1 MDTGMRTYGD
11 ELVAVLSAA
20 TAVLSDLPARVHRL
34 TGSDLHAVLPL
45 VDQLAAVAAAGR
57 FTITA
62 DAVDRGEVAAS
73 QAGSTQQWV
82 ADRCPSLDARDAG
95 LVAKAVRELAVAR
108 SALRARPGWA
118 WQEGRLSVSAGCVV
132 ASELRQLTPLL
143 EPGAVD
149 AVAAG
154 LVAMGEVD
162 GAAGVRRVRPAM
174 LARYGLGQRLQE
186 IEDRHR
192 GLTVLSCGHD
202 IGGGITEYRMRLN
215 PEARAVVEAAINVL
229 SANPGLQRP
238 RGRRGTRPPHHRPTP
253 RRRPR
258 PGLPPRGCRPDPGPD
273 RYRPGRD
280 AHRRPPDRRQG
291 HRLVTIGL
299 DDLKHRTRP
308 GVLVGGVDAGTLLG
322 PETVRRLACDGTVIP
337 VVRAADGHILH
348 WGRDQRYFTTAQT
361 TALWLRDRHCTFPGC
376 TAPATWCDAHH
387 LRHWLDGGPT
397 DLTNGTLLCERHHTI
412 VHRDRLTATLT
423 NSANDRHRHRPRQRP
438 PAATPAARRRPGR
451 LGPDTRQ
458 LRPRPRPRTLTRRR
472 LIPSPLTRRP
482 VAWRPLARRP
492 RTVARGR
499 DPQTPPRVRA
509 TGASWTNRDQCCRHA
524 RPSCSA

>member
-20 TAVLSDLPARVHRL
+20 AAVLSDLPARVHRL
-34 TGSDLHAVLPL
+34 TGPDLDAVLPL
-45 VDQLAAVAAAGR
+45 VDRLAAVAAAGR
-57 FTITA
+57 FTLTA
-62 DAVDRGEVAAS
+62 DAVDRGEVASS
-73 QAGSTQQWV
+73 QAGSTAQWV
-82 ADRCPSLDARDAG
+82 ADRCPSLDARNAG
-95 LVAKAVRELAVAR
+95 LVAKAVRELTDPSGTGQT
-108 SALRARPGWA
+108 SALAGARVA
-118 WQEGRLSVSAGCVV
+118 VQQGRLSVSASCVV

-154 LVAMGEVD
+154 LVAIGAVD
-162 GAAGVRRVRPAM
+162 GAAGVRRVRPAL
-174 LARYGLGQRLQE
+174 LARYGLGERLQE

-229 SANPGLQRP
+229 SAPTTRHPDDEDGVRDP
-238 RGRRGTRPPHHRPTP
+238 RTIDQ
-253 RRRPR
+253 RRRDALVQVCRRAVSLAPPARAHPTDGADVADGTDGSAFHAAPR
-258 PGLPPRGCRPDPGPD
+258 PGGVK
-273 RYRPGRD
+273 
-280 AHRRPPDRRQG
+280 ATV
-291 HRLVTIGL
+291 LVTIGL

-337 VVRAADGHILH
+337 VVRAADGHVLH

-361 TALWLRDRHCTFPGC
+361 RALWLRDRHCTFPGC
-376 TAPATWCDAHH
+376 TTPATWCDAHH

-423 NSANDRHRHRPRQRP
+423 NSTNDSDHR
-438 PAATPAARRRPGR
+438 G
-451 LGPDTRQ
+451 DTD
-458 LRPRPRPRTLTRRR
+458 TGT
-472 LIPSPLTRRP
+472 
-482 VAWRPLARRP
+482 
-492 RTVARGR
+492 G
-499 DPQTPPRVRA
+499 VR
-509 TGASWTNRDQCCRHA
+509 
-524 RPSCSA
+524 

>member
-34 TGSDLHAVLPL
+34 TGPDLAAVLPL
-45 VDQLAAVAAAGR
+45 VDRLAAVAAAGR

-62 DAVDRGEVAAS
+62 DAVDRGEVASS

-95 LVAKAVRELAVAR
+95 LVAKAVRELTDQTGPGQASASA
-108 SALRARPGWA
+108 SALVGARVA
-118 WQEGRLSVSAGCVV
+118 VREGRLSVSAGCVV
-132 ASELRQLTPLL
+132 ASELRQLAPLL

-162 GAAGVRRVRPAM
+162 GTAGVRRVRPAM
-174 LARYGLGQRLQE
+174 LARYGLGQRLQDL
-186 IEDRHR
+186 EDRHR

-229 SANPGLQRP
+229 SAPTTRHSNNHGDDDGQRDP
-238 RGRRGTRPPHHRPTP
+238 RDPRTIDQRRGDALVQVCRRAVALTPALTPALTATDAGAMLTAARPSGVKATV
-253 RRRPR
+253 
-258 PGLPPRGCRPDPGPD
+258 
-273 RYRPGRD
+273 
-280 AHRRPPDRRQG
+280 
-291 HRLVTIGL
+291 LVTIGL
-299 DDLKHRTRP
+299 EDLKHRTRP

-348 WGRDQRYFTTAQT
+348 WGRDQRFFTTAQT
-361 TALWLRDRHCTFPGC
+361 TALWLRDRHCTFPRC

-397 DLTNGTLLCERHHTI
+397 NLTNGVLLCERHHTI

-423 NSANDRHRHRPRQRP
+423 NSATDTDHRSDTGSDTGRHAGVRVVWDR
-438 PAATPAARRRPGR
+438 TPGSYDRALARG
-451 LGPDTRQ
+451 
-458 LRPRPRPRTLTRRR
+458 
-472 LIPSPLTRRP
+472 PSPGP
-482 VAWRPLARRP
+482 AP
-492 RTVARGR
+492 
-499 DPQTPPRVRA
+499 
-509 TGASWTNRDQCCRHA
+509 
-524 RPSCSA
+524 